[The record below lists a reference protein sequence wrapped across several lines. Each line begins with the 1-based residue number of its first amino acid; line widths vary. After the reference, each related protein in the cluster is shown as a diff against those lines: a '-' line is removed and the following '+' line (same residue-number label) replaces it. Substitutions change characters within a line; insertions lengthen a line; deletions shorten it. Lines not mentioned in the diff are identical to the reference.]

1 MVNKVQEIKAEI
13 ERHMKE
19 YNPVQS
25 SEGKYRTETY
35 KELLGF
41 IEDMQ
46 QKPVSEDL
54 EETTNNYCVNTKEC
68 NEVKTL
74 DTKLK
79 SQINKTLSLRIS
91 QMEYDKFLE
100 EACQWLSKNTFMTQ
114 EEIHS
119 FSKAMKK

>member
-1 MVNKVQEIKAEI
+1 MNKVQEIKAEI

-25 SEGKYRTETY
+25 SEGKYKTEAY
-35 KELLGF
+35 KELLDF
-41 IEDMQ
+41 IDGMQ
-46 QKPVSEDL
+46 EEPVSKNL
-54 EETTNNYCVNTKEC
+54 EESTNNYHVSARKC

-91 QMEYDKFLE
+91 QMEQDEFLE
-100 EACQWLSKNTFMTQ
+100 EACQWLSKNTSMTQ

-119 FSKAMKK
+119 FRKAMKE

>member
-41 IEDMQ
+41 IEDM
-46 QKPVSEDL
+46 
-54 EETTNNYCVNTKEC
+54 
-68 NEVKTL
+68 
-74 DTKLK
+74 
-79 SQINKTLSLRIS
+79 
-91 QMEYDKFLE
+91 
-100 EACQWLSKNTFMTQ
+100 
-114 EEIHS
+114 
-119 FSKAMKK
+119 